1 MINWNRYY
9 ERSPFMEG
17 IASTFDVFGENSS
30 FRTPLDRQNKTQYI
44 RRRMKMHFQEV
55 GKYLNQAMNYYD
67 EIQKNRKAYAFRLKT
82 FQNESL
88 LYINS

>member
-17 IASTFDVFGENSS
+17 IAGTFDVFGENSS
-30 FRTPLDRQNKTQYI
+30 FHTSPDRQSKTQYI

-55 GKYLNQAMNYYD
+55 GKYLGQAMNHYD
-67 EIQKNRKAYAFRLKT
+67 EIQKDRKV
-82 FQNESL
+82 
-88 LYINS
+88 